1 MTVMETISS
10 SIETMTSRTEELKA
24 ELVTLG
30 ANISEHYEFLG
41 RRYYDERH
49 AARVAATNS

>member
-1 MTVMETISS
+1 MLTITDTISS
-10 SIETMTSRTEELKA
+10 AIQKMTSRTEELKA

-41 RRYYDERH
+41 RKYYDERH
-49 AARVAATNS
+49 AASVTD